1 MIYPSVVKNYKVYN
15 AAGGQFIGLADIV
28 LPKITFEK
36 NDLKGAG
43 LGGSFN
49 LPVVGN
55 VQPMT
60 TDLTFHT
67 QTLQSLALFNGS
79 TAQLRCMSSLQVFDT
94 SAQQFGEVPEEV
106 LMTVCSDESD
116 LGKRDASTKAMT
128 VLRFSVI
135 YLALFYNAQKFWE
148 IDPFSNIA
156 IVNGIDLNSQTR
168 ANLGG

>member
-1 MIYPSVVKNYKVYN
+1 MIYPSVIKNFKVYN
-15 AAGGQFIGLADIV
+15 AASAQFVGLADIV
-28 LPKITFEK
+28 LPKLTFEK

-43 LGGSFN
+43 LGGSLN
-49 LPVVGN
+49 LPVEGN

-79 TAQLRCMSSLQVFDT
+79 TAQLRCLSSIQVFDT
-94 SAQQFGEVPEEV
+94 SMGQFDELPEEV

-128 VLRFSVI
+128 TLRFSVI
-135 YLALFYNAQKFWE
+135 YLALFYNAQKYWE
-148 IDPFSNIA
+148 IDIFSNIC
-156 IVNGIDLNSQTR
+156 IINGQDLNSGTR
-168 ANLGG
+168 ANIGG